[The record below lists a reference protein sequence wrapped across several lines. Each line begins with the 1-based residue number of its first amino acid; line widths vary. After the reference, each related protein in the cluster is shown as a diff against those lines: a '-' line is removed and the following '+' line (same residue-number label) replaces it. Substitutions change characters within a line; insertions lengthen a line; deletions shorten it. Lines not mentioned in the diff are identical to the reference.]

1 MLHDLTGI
9 DPDTVP
15 MDDKEV
21 MSLFTSTK
29 ALNVTPEQIDCEVGC
44 LGLPE
49 FTRFVIGIV
58 LETKPTTFAELVK
71 ISGLSHGTDVWNG
84 NAQELV
90 RNNICPFKE
99 TIGCRDDIMV
109 YLSNHGIKPIDAFKI
124 MELVRKGKQKKEK
137 EKWDGYKKLLKE
149 NNIPEWYIDSC
160 DKIKYMFPKAHATAY
175 ISAAWRIAW
184 YKINRP
190 IEYYATFF
198 SIKCFSFDLEVM
210 ELGYDKIKEKLN
222 ELKLKKFGLSVK
234 EQDLIAT
241 LEVALE
247 MTARGFKFGSVDL
260 NKSHS
265 SNFIIDED
273 QMTLIPPFRAIDGLG
288 DTVANNIIVE
298 RDKKEFLS
306 IEDFQKRCKV
316 SGTLIERM
324 KIMGILKDLPE
335 SSQISLFDLL
345 ENAI

>member
-1 MLHDLTGI
+1 MLHDLTGV
-9 DPDTVP
+9 DPDSIP

-29 ALNVTPEQIDCEVGC
+29 ALGVTPEQIECEVGC
-44 LGLPE
+44 VGLPE

-84 NAQELV
+84 NAQDLV
-90 RNNICPFKE
+90 RNGICKFRE

-124 MELVRKGKQKKEK
+124 MELVRKGRQKKMK
-137 EKWDGYKKLLKE
+137 DKWDEYKKLLKDS
-149 NNIPEWYIDSC
+149 NIPDWYIDSC

-175 ISAAWRIAW
+175 VSAAWRIAW
-184 YKINRP
+184 FKINRA

-210 ELGYDKIKEKLN
+210 ELGYDKIKERLG
-222 ELKLKKFGLSVK
+222 ELRLKKFGLTVK
-234 EQDLIAT
+234 EQDLIST

-247 MTARGFKFGSVDL
+247 MTARGYKFAGVDL

-265 SNFIIDED
+265 KNFVIDED
-273 QMTLIPPFRAIDGLG
+273 RKTLIPPFRAIDGLG
-288 DTVANNIIVE
+288 DTVANNIIKE
-298 RDKKEFLS
+298 REEQEFIS
-306 IEDFQKRCKV
+306 IEQFQKRCKV
-316 SGTLIERM
+316 SGTLIEKM
-324 KIMGILKDLPE
+324 KIMGILKNLPE
-335 SSQISLFDLL
+335 SSQLSLFDMM
-345 ENAI
+345 